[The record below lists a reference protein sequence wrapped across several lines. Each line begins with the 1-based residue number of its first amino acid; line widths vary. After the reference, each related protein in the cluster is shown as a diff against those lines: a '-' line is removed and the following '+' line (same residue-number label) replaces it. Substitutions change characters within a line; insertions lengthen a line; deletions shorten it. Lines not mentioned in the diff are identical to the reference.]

1 MSYTAGSIYE
11 VTFNV
16 DREIVEAFD
25 AWLATHV
32 TEMLEIP
39 GFLKAETFELE
50 DDEQGHARRV
60 THYYLASEEDLE
72 QYLAGPANAMRQ
84 SSIDQFAD
92 QFKASR
98 RILRRLGDSDEEL
111 RPLPTCLNCGT
122 TFSGQYC
129 GKCGQRAHSRL
140 ISIWELIRD
149 AFGDLFELDSRLWQ
163 TLLPLVI
170 HPGQLTRDY
179 LLGRRARFM
188 PPFRTYLVL
197 SVVFFLVAFF
207 DPREELG
214 LLFEPRAESTEQ
226 AAESD
231 QNAAEIREGVLQE
244 LAEQDIIVDDEALP
258 EGPQDE
264 DDGGSVNLKFT
275 DGESDFDC
283 DISDIE
289 SADIPQWL
297 SRRVTP
303 ERLQVMCERVR
314 ADDGRALVDKL
325 LDNVPAA
332 LFILLPLMALVLR
345 VLYPLSKRYYVEH
358 LLFVVHYHAFFF
370 LILTLQILFAR
381 FGTLV
386 GIPEK
391 ATDIVLFGASLY
403 IPVYLFRA
411 MQRVYGQGTFITTL
425 KFIFLVM
432 SYFIGFGLMF
442 AFAALFAAF
451 SI

>member
-11 VTFNV
+11 VTFSV

-25 AWLATHV
+25 AWLAIHV

-50 DDEQGHARRV
+50 NDEQGRARRV

-72 QYLAGPANAMRQ
+72 QYLAGPANSMRQ
-84 SSIDQFAD
+84 SGIDQFAD
-92 QFKASR
+92 QFEANR
-98 RILRRLGDSDEEL
+98 RVLRRLGDSDEEL
-111 RPLPTCLNCGT
+111 RPLPSCLNCGT
-122 TFSGQYC
+122 TFGGQYC

-149 AFGDLFELDSRLWQ
+149 TFGDLFELDSRLWQ

-170 HPGQLTRDY
+170 RPGQLTRDY

-197 SVVFFLVAFF
+197 SVVFFLIAFF

-214 LLFEPRAESTEQ
+214 LLFEPGAEPTEQ
-226 AAESD
+226 AEESD

-244 LAEQDIIVDDEALP
+244 LAEQDIIVGDEELP

-283 DISDIE
+283 DVSDIE

-391 ATDIVLFGASLY
+391 ATDIALFGASLY

-411 MQRVYGQGTFITTL
+411 MQRVYGQGVFITTL

>member
-1 MSYTAGSIYE
+1 MSYTAGPIYE

-16 DREIVEAFD
+16 DREIVAAFD
-25 AWLATHV
+25 AWLAIHV
-32 TEMLEIP
+32 TEMLEVP
-39 GFLKAETFELE
+39 GFLKAETFQLE
-50 DDEQGHARRV
+50 DDEQGRSRRV

-84 SSIDQFAD
+84 SVIDQFAD
-92 QFKASR
+92 QFEASR

-111 RPLPTCLNCGT
+111 RPLPSCLNCGT
-122 TFSGQYC
+122 TLGGQYC
-129 GKCGQRAHSRL
+129 PKCGQRAHSRL
-140 ISIWELIRD
+140 ISVWELIRD

-170 HPGQLTRDY
+170 RPGRLTQDY

-214 LLFEPRAESTEQ
+214 LLFEPEAESTEQ
-226 AAESD
+226 AEESD

-244 LAEQDIIVDDEALP
+244 LAEQGITVGDKELLEDPQVDDT
-258 EGPQDE
+258 GN
-264 DDGGSVNLKFT
+264 SVAVDIT
-275 DGESDFDC
+275 DGESDSGC
-283 DISDIE
+283 DVSDIE

-297 SRRVTP
+297 SRRITP
-303 ERLQVMCERVR
+303 ERLQLVCERIR
-314 ADDGRALVDKL
+314 ADDGRALLDKL
-325 LDNVPAA
+325 LDNVPVA

-381 FGTLV
+381 FATLV
-386 GIPEK
+386 SIPEN
-391 ATDIVLFGASLY
+391 ATDIALFGASLY

-411 MQRVYGQGTFITTL
+411 MQRVYGQGRFITTL
-425 KFIFLVM
+425 KFIFLVL
-432 SYFIGFGLMF
+432 SYFLGFGLMF
-442 AFAALFAAF
+442 AFAGLFAAF

>member
-32 TEMLEIP
+32 TEMLEMP

-98 RILRRLGDSDEEL
+98 RVLRRLGDSDEEL

-122 TFSGQYC
+122 TFGGQYC

-170 HPGQLTRDY
+170 RPGQLTRDY

-197 SVVFFLVAFF
+197 SVVFFLIAFF

-214 LLFEPRAESTEQ
+214 LLFEPRAEPTEQ
-226 AAESD
+226 AAEFD
-231 QNAAEIREGVLQE
+231 QHAAEIREGVLQE
-244 LAEQDIIVDDEALP
+244 LAEQDIIVGGEELP
-258 EGPQDE
+258 ESLQDE
-264 DDGGSVNLKFT
+264 DDGGSVNLKLT

-283 DISDIE
+283 DVSDIE

-303 ERLQVMCERVR
+303 ERLQIMCERVR
-314 ADDGRALVDKL
+314 ADDGRALLDKL

-381 FGTLV
+381 FGSLV

-391 ATDIVLFGASLY
+391 ATDIALFGASLY

>member
-50 DDEQGHARRV
+50 DDEQGRARRV

-92 QFKASR
+92 QFEASR
-98 RILRRLGDSDEEL
+98 RVLRRLGDSDEEL

-122 TFSGQYC
+122 TFGGQYC

-170 HPGQLTRDY
+170 RPGQLTRDY

-197 SVVFFLVAFF
+197 SVVFFLIAFF

-244 LAEQDIIVDDEALP
+244 LAEHDIIVGGEELP
-258 EGPQDE
+258 EGLQDE
-264 DDGGSVNLKFT
+264 DDGGSVNLKIT
-275 DGESDFDC
+275 DGESDFNC
-283 DISDIE
+283 DVSDIE

-314 ADDGRALVDKL
+314 ADDGRALLDKL

-381 FGTLV
+381 FGALV
-386 GIPEK
+386 SIPEK
-391 ATDIVLFGASLY
+391 ATDIALFGASLY

-411 MQRVYGQGTFITTL
+411 MQRVYGQGIFITTL

>member
-98 RILRRLGDSDEEL
+98 RVLRRLGDSDEEL
-111 RPLPTCLNCGT
+111 RPLPSCLNCGT
-122 TFSGQYC
+122 TFGGQYC

-149 AFGDLFELDSRLWQ
+149 AFGDLFEMDSRLWQ
-163 TLLPLVI
+163 TLVPLVI
-170 HPGQLTRDY
+170 RPGQLTRDY

-197 SVVFFLVAFF
+197 SVVFFLIAFF

-214 LLFEPRAESTEQ
+214 LLFEPRAEPTEQ
-226 AAESD
+226 AEESD
-231 QNAAEIREGVLQE
+231 QNAAEIREGVLEE
-244 LAEQDIIVDDEALP
+244 LAEQGIIVGDEELP
-258 EGPQDE
+258 EDPQDE
-264 DDGGSVNLKFT
+264 DDEGSVNLKFT

-303 ERLQVMCERVR
+303 ERLQVMCERIR

-391 ATDIVLFGASLY
+391 ATDIALFGASLY

-411 MQRVYGQGTFITTL
+411 MQRVYGQGVFITAL

>member
-32 TEMLEIP
+32 TEMLEMP

-98 RILRRLGDSDEEL
+98 RVLRRLGDSDEEL

-122 TFSGQYC
+122 TFGGQYC

-170 HPGQLTRDY
+170 RPGQLTRDY

-197 SVVFFLVAFF
+197 SVVFFLIAFF

-214 LLFEPRAESTEQ
+214 LLFEPRAEPTEQ
-226 AAESD
+226 AAEFD
-231 QNAAEIREGVLQE
+231 QHAAEIRDGVLQE
-244 LAEQDIIVDDEALP
+244 LAEQDIIVGGEELP
-258 EGPQDE
+258 ESLQDE
-264 DDGGSVNLKFT
+264 DDGGSVNLKLT

-283 DISDIE
+283 DVSDIE

-303 ERLQVMCERVR
+303 ERLQIMCERVR
-314 ADDGRALVDKL
+314 ADDGRALLDKL

-381 FGTLV
+381 FGSLV

-391 ATDIVLFGASLY
+391 ATDIALFGASLY

>member
-50 DDEQGHARRV
+50 GDEQGRARRV

-72 QYLAGPANAMRQ
+72 LYLAGPANAMRQ

-92 QFKASR
+92 QFEANR
-98 RILRRLGDSDEEL
+98 RVLRRLGDSDEEL
-111 RPLPTCLNCGT
+111 RPLPSCLNCGT
-122 TFSGQYC
+122 TFGGQYC

-163 TLLPLVI
+163 TLVPLVI
-170 HPGQLTRDY
+170 RPGQLTRDY

-197 SVVFFLVAFF
+197 SVVFFLIAFF

-214 LLFEPRAESTEQ
+214 LLFEPRAEPTEQ
-226 AAESD
+226 AAEFD
-231 QNAAEIREGVLQE
+231 QHAAEIREGVLQE
-244 LAEQDIIVDDEALP
+244 LAEQDIIVGGEELP
-258 EGPQDE
+258 ESLQDE
-264 DDGGSVNLKFT
+264 DDGGSVNLKLT

-283 DISDIE
+283 DVSDIE

-303 ERLQVMCERVR
+303 ERLQIMCERVR
-314 ADDGRALVDKL
+314 ADDGRALLDKL

-381 FGTLV
+381 FGSLV

-391 ATDIVLFGASLY
+391 ATDIALFGASLY

>member
-1 MSYTAGSIYE
+1 MSYTAGPIYE

-16 DREIVEAFD
+16 DREIVAAFD
-25 AWLATHV
+25 DWLAIHV

-39 GFLKAETFELE
+39 GFLKAETYQLE
-50 DDEQGHARRV
+50 DDEQGRSRRV

-84 SSIDQFAD
+84 SVIDQFAD
-92 QFKASR
+92 QFEASR

-111 RPLPTCLNCGT
+111 RPLPSCLNCGT
-122 TFSGQYC
+122 TLGGQYC
-129 GKCGQRAHSRL
+129 LKCGQRAHSRL
-140 ISIWELIRD
+140 ISVWELIRD

-163 TLLPLVI
+163 TLVPLVI
-170 HPGQLTRDY
+170 RPGQLTRDY

-214 LLFEPRAESTEQ
+214 LLFEPEAESTEQ
-226 AAESD
+226 AEESD
-231 QNAAEIREGVLQE
+231 QNAAEIREGVLQD
-244 LAEQDIIVDDEALP
+244 LAEQGIIVGDKELP
-258 EGPQDE
+258 EDPQVE
-264 DDGGSVNLKFT
+264 DDGSSATLDITV
-275 DGESDFDC
+275 GESDFDC
-283 DISDIE
+283 DVSDIE

-303 ERLQVMCERVR
+303 ERLQLMCERIR
-314 ADDGRALVDKL
+314 ADDGRALLNKL

-381 FGTLV
+381 FATLV
-386 GIPEK
+386 GIPEN
-391 ATDIVLFGASLY
+391 ATDIALFGASLY

-411 MQRVYGQGTFITTL
+411 MQRVYGQGRFITTL
-425 KFIFLVM
+425 KFIFLVL
-432 SYFIGFGLMF
+432 SYFIGFGLMI

>member
-32 TEMLEIP
+32 TEMLDIP

-98 RILRRLGDSDEEL
+98 RVLRRLGDSDEEP

-122 TFSGQYC
+122 TFAGQYC

-170 HPGQLTRDY
+170 RPGQLTRDY

-197 SVVFFLVAFF
+197 SVVFFLIAFF

-214 LLFEPRAESTEQ
+214 LLFEPGAEPTEQ
-226 AAESD
+226 AEESD
-231 QNAAEIREGVLQE
+231 QNAAEIRAGVLQE
-244 LAEQDIIVDDEALP
+244 LAEQDIIVGDKELP

-283 DISDIE
+283 DVSDIE

-303 ERLQVMCERVR
+303 ERLQIMCERVR
-314 ADDGRALVDKL
+314 ADDGRALLDKL

-391 ATDIVLFGASLY
+391 ATDIALFGASLY

-411 MQRVYGQGTFITTL
+411 MQRVYGQGVFITTL